1 MSSVSA
7 VDQGPIRVVVWD
19 QRQPREQQA
28 YDNFLGNEIAACL
41 KSRGGLAVRSVGLDD
56 PHQGLSAA
64 TLDPCEVLIWWGHAR
79 HGEISPETG
88 KKIVAR
94 ITSGRLSLIVL
105 HSAHWSTPFVQA
117 MEDRTR
123 NDARRLFPRSR
134 GEQVQFQFMPPAE
147 PYAAPAKDA
156 PLTPS
161 CYPRKYPGGITSV
174 RVELPNCCFP
184 GNRADG
190 KPGFLNT
197 VRPDHPIAE
206 GIPKEFTIPQTEM
219 YDEPFHVPDPDVVI
233 FEERWPTGEWF
244 RSGAVWE
251 IGSGKLFYFRP
262 GHETYPIFKQ
272 QLPLRIVDNA
282 VRWLAGETRR
292 DPQ

>member
-1 MSSVSA
+1 M
-7 VDQGPIRVVVWD
+7 
-19 QRQPREQQA
+19 
-28 YDNFLGNEIAACL
+28 
-41 KSRGGLAVRSVGLDD
+41 
-56 PHQGLSAA
+56 
-64 TLDPCEVLIWWGHAR
+64 LIWWGHAR

-123 NDARRLFPRSR
+123 NDARRLFPRSG

-190 KPGFLNT
+190 EPGFLNT

-206 GIPKEFTIPQTEM
+206 GIPKEFTIPQTEI

-272 QLPLRIVDNA
+272 QIPLRIVDNA

>member
-1 MSSVSA
+1 MPWIRGPSGSWYGTSGSPGSSRHTTTSSAMS
-7 VDQGPIRVVVWD
+7 
-19 QRQPREQQA
+19 
-28 YDNFLGNEIAACL
+28 IAACL

-206 GIPKEFTIPQTEM
+206 GIPKEFTIP
-219 YDEPFHVPDPDVVI
+219 DRDV
-233 FEERWPTGEWF
+233 RRTLPRA
-244 RSGAVWE
+244 RSGR
-251 IGSGKLFYFRP
+251 GD
-262 GHETYPIFKQ
+262 
-272 QLPLRIVDNA
+272 LRGA
-282 VRWLAGETRR
+282 LAHGRVV
-292 DPQ
+292 P